1 MPSLH
6 DNHFFKLAKLTKGK
20 ITLKNKGVY
29 WVKQDE
35 NTSRPWYIKLDL
47 FLKDSI
53 KKKKKKR
60 VDFYE
65 IFSPIINMSSI
76 IMVLG

>member
-6 DNHFFKLAKLTKGK
+6 DNHFFKLAKLTKGQ

-53 KKKKKKR
+53 KKKKK
-60 VDFYE
+60 E
-65 IFSPIINMSSI
+65 LIFMRFS
-76 IMVLG
+76 LQL

>member
-53 KKKKKKR
+53 KKKKK
-60 VDFYE
+60 DL
-65 IFSPIINMSSI
+65 IFMRFS
-76 IMVLG
+76 LQL

>member
-1 MPSLH
+1 V
-6 DNHFFKLAKLTKGK
+6 TKGK

-53 KKKKKKR
+53 KNKKR

-65 IFSPIINMSSI
+65 IFSPIIKMSSI

>member
-53 KKKKKKR
+53 KKKKR

-65 IFSPIINMSSI
+65 IFSPIIKMSSI

>member
-1 MPSLH
+1 MVYKAGLI
-6 DNHFFKLAKLTKGK
+6 FKGF
-20 ITLKNKGVY
+20 N
-29 WVKQDE
+29 
-35 NTSRPWYIKLDL
+35 
-47 FLKDSI
+47 
-53 KKKKKKR
+53 KKKKKR

>member
-1 MPSLH
+1 
-6 DNHFFKLAKLTKGK
+6 
-20 ITLKNKGVY
+20 
-29 WVKQDE
+29 VKQDE

-53 KKKKKKR
+53 KNKKR

-65 IFSPIINMSSI
+65 IFSPIIKMSSI

>member
-53 KKKKKKR
+53 KKKKK
-60 VDFYE
+60 E
-65 IFSPIINMSSI
+65 LIFMRFS
-76 IMVLG
+76 LQL

>member
-53 KKKKKKR
+53 KKKKKR

-65 IFSPIINMSSI
+65 IFSPIIKMSSI